1 MHSNYSKLL
10 GGGIESMAITEAFG
24 GEIPFIV
31 ITFLCDFTWGLC
43 QKCQYCFILQSFAQG
58 RPSCLTLYVV
68 KMELCKCGCDI
79 CIYWWNNMCKLWFLC
94 CSCAV
99 TSQLPGDDGYSGG
112 KVIFIDTE
120 NTLYPQDYFKRH
132 IYKLEHAT
140 MCVKFSC
147 ADR

>member
-43 QKCQYCFILQSFAQG
+43 QKCQCCFILQSFAQE

-68 KMELCKCGCDI
+68 KMELCKCGYDI
-79 CIYWWNNMCKLWFLC
+79 CINWLNKMCKLRFLC

-132 IYKLEHAT
+132 IYKLEYAT
-140 MCVKFSC
+140 TCVKFSC
-147 ADR
+147 ADQ